1 MTKCYI
7 VDADPQNILEPLT
20 DRGHLCSDPI
30 STYFIFTTYEYEYD
44 SISRWYN
51 IDDTKVA
58 G

>member
-30 STYFIFTTYEYEYD
+30 STYFIFTTYEYD
-44 SISRWYN
+44 SISTWYN